1 MVFQKDA
8 NYKNR
13 VLVLLAICLIFLN
26 IIQNI
31 LASDILVNTND
42 LSTQWASS
50 ANNNTLILNVDQ
62 NLNSQAGKTLTGGSN
77 GNYHIKAN
85 GAETILGAT
94 GPNYYTSVDIISLS
108 GNNSTL
114 WLEGENAANPLTLK
128 HETNAAGSA
137 VRINGNGNTLRATN
151 TYIADHYYDISLGP
165 KFSSGGAIYVTG
177 TSNTLIFDGE
187 KTVFDHNGYRSIGYA
202 KDGGGLYLDGTG
214 TTEENRSYI
223 NFDAKETIFSN
234 HGHGSGTSDEGR
246 ALYTTGVVTVNFN
259 SAKTLFLD
267 NNAGSGGA
275 IAASGSSWGVRSI
288 YNFNSDETLFKGNT
302 ARLKSAAMS
311 AAGIVVNF
319 NGKVTFEEN
328 NKGSTDSYVGGVMM
342 AEGSAELFF
351 NNDTYFLRNQE
362 GVTGNLS
369 SAPAVLTI
377 HGYSTA
383 WFSGDNTVFQEN
395 HSYLGDGLNNTLEG
409 GAINVD
415 DYSNVY
421 FNGKNVL
428 FDKNTTRGS
437 LNAIVMNHTGGGA
450 AIGALRGNMVFDVDS
465 LQFIENQSING
476 SGGAIKVSD
485 GNIEIH
491 AREAIFRKNS
501 MFVENGANPNQ
512 CDRGGGAILINKG
525 VLTLDADT
533 ILFEENSSGAN
544 AFKGGGAIMLDG
556 EWKRGDSILNC
567 ISNNLTFSNN
577 YSDYVGGAI
586 SSTGSLL
593 NFQSIQTTFIN
604 NNAGTNG
611 GAIYAGYCDDYY
623 GNKVSGQVVF
633 QKANILFDGNHAD
646 GRGGAIYMDGGSVTF
661 ECEVNQG
668 LPILPT
674 SYYYNGATFI
684 NNADSLGANV
694 IHFSNEPG
702 SQLNLFLKPNGD
714 IHFYGPVTS
723 DGDNGNI
730 NKKGL
735 GRAFFYGDN
744 DYGGKVNI
752 DEGPL
757 TIRNDMTNPLL
768 QMGSLGNTT
777 TVFNIDGANAYI
789 NPAINVNNS
798 QVARLYGSMINV
810 SNGGRYN
817 PGYISQQTVG
827 AVDYGRAISLS
838 ITDPTLAS
846 KLDWDNPL
854 ASVQLISADGGIG
867 NEWDLKATVKRGL
880 GGFQGLSTNLD
891 LVRGWGEL
899 HDTIRCAMD
908 DIYFYGRAT
917 DDQKYAM
924 YQIFERGPG
933 QYLAARQSDFRSLA
947 GKLHNQA
954 LSGFFMDR
962 PVDHSQKNDI
972 MRYSPKQQRFWEGD
986 GGRFANVSGTRLWGN
1001 YGKRW
1006 AVKHGL
1012 TGYEYAPFDLT
1023 IGYDTF
1029 DYNGVLGFAVQYH
1042 EGYMVDRYHDYAA
1055 SSNKVQGMTGAVY
1068 GSYVPGDWYVTWCG
1082 MFDGSSNEM
1091 TTRAMFTPDIAY
1103 GEFRS
1108 FGLGLMAEVGRE
1120 FRFRRLHVTPY
1131 TGLDMTLW
1139 LTSSFTETGS
1149 DLNRRFGSGNAHV
1162 VEVPFGMRFS
1172 RRYTVGGR
1180 DSRLYV
1186 TPSVDLAYVHN
1197 FGDPNV
1203 DTSAS
1208 FVYSAS
1214 SPKWYPGNGV
1224 FTDRDMF
1231 RLRTNLTL
1239 ARFNQTLAWNV
1250 GYGLDVRKGYS
1261 DNQFE
1266 TTLML
1271 AW

>member
-1 MVFQKDA
+1 MVFR
-8 NYKNR
+8 KNTNNKKC
-13 VLVLLAICLIFLN
+13 VLALCVACLVFLN
-26 IIQNI
+26 IAQNI

-42 LSTQWASS
+42 LSSIWLSS

-62 NLNSQAGKTLTGGSN
+62 NLNSQTFKTLTGGSN

-85 GAETILGAT
+85 GAETILGAA
-94 GPNYYTSVDIISLS
+94 GANEYVSVDIISLT
-108 GNNSTL
+108 GNNNTL

-151 TYIADHYYDISLGP
+151 ISIADNYYDNSSAGN
-165 KFSSGGAIYVTG
+165 SSGGAIYVMG

-187 KTVFDHNGYRSIGYA
+187 KTVFDHNGYRSRSSA
-202 KDGGGLYLDGTG
+202 KTGGGIYLVGG
-214 TTEENRSYI
+214 NTEAGRSFI
-223 NFDAKETIFSN
+223 NFDAKETVFSN
-234 HGHGSGTSDEGR
+234 HGSGISDEGR
-246 ALYTTGVVTVNFN
+246 GLYTEGVVTVNFN
-259 SAKTLFLD
+259 SEKTLFLD

-275 IAASGSSWGVRSI
+275 ITASGSSWGIRSI

-311 AAGIVVNF
+311 VIGIIVNF
-319 NGKVTFEEN
+319 NGKITFEEN
-328 NKGSTDSYVGGVMM
+328 NNNRNGDYLGGVMM
-342 AEGSAELFF
+342 TEGSAELFF

-362 GVTGNLS
+362 GLTGADTQ
-369 SAPAVLTI
+369 APAVLTI
-377 HGYSTA
+377 YGSSTV
-383 WFSGDNTVFQEN
+383 WFSGENTVFQEN
-395 HSYLGDGLNNTLEG
+395 HSYLGDNHNITLEG
-409 GAINVD
+409 GAIMIN
-415 DYSNVY
+415 DYSEVY

-437 LNAIVMNHTGGGA
+437 LNANVMSHTGGGA

-501 MFVENGANPNQ
+501 MFVESHATPNYFT
-512 CDRGGGAILINKG
+512 DPRERGGGAILINKG
-525 VLTLDADT
+525 VLTLDAET
-533 ILFEENSSGAN
+533 ILFDENSSGAN
-544 AFKGGGAIMLDG
+544 AFKGGGAIMLNG
-556 EWKRGDSILNC
+556 EWKRGDSVLNC

-577 YSDYVGGAI
+577 HSDYVGGAI

-623 GNKVSGQVVF
+623 GNKVPGEIVF
-633 QKANILFDGNHAD
+633 QKANILFDGNHAG
-646 GRGGAIYMDGGSVTF
+646 GRGGAIYMDGGTVTF

-684 NNADSLGANV
+684 NNTDSLGASV
-694 IHFSNEPG
+694 IHFSNEPD
-702 SQLNLFLKPNGD
+702 SQFNLFLKPNGD

-735 GRAFFYGDN
+735 GRAFFYGNN

-768 QMGSLGNTT
+768 QMGSFGNAT
-777 TVFNIDGANAYI
+777 TVYNIDGPDAYI
-789 NPAINVNNS
+789 NPAINVDNR
-798 QVARLYGSMINV
+798 QVASLYGSAINI

-817 PGYISQQTVG
+817 PGYVSQQSVG
-827 AVDYGRAISLS
+827 AVDYGGAISLS
-838 ITDPTLAS
+838 TADPTLAS
-846 KLDWDNPL
+846 KLNWDNPL
-854 ASVQLISADGGIG
+854 ASAQLISDDGG
-867 NEWDLKATVKRGL
+867 NEWDLKMTVKRGL
-880 GGFQGLSTNLD
+880 GGFQGLSPNLD
-891 LVRGWGEL
+891 LVRGWDEL

-933 QYLAARQSDFRSLA
+933 QYLTARQSEFRSLS
-947 GKLHNQA
+947 GKLRNQA
-954 LSGFFMDR
+954 LSGFFIDR
-962 PVDHSQKNDI
+962 PSQENGI
-972 MRYSPKQQRFWEGD
+972 VRYSPKQQRFWEGA
-986 GGRFANVSGTRLWGN
+986 GEQFANTSGTRLWGN
-1001 YGKRW
+1001 YGKHW
-1006 AVKHGL
+1006 TVKHGL
-1012 TGYEYAPFDLT
+1012 TGYDYAPFDLT
-1023 IGYDTF
+1023 MGYDTF
-1029 DYNGVLGFAVQYH
+1029 DYKGVLGFAVQYH
-1042 EGYMVDRYHDYAA
+1042 EGFMVDRYHDYAA
-1055 SSNKVQGMTGAVY
+1055 SSNKIQGVTGAIY

-1082 MFDGSSNEM
+1082 MLDGSRNKM

-1103 GEFRS
+1103 GEYQS
-1108 FGLGLMAEVGRE
+1108 FGFGLMTEVGRE
-1120 FRFRRLHVTPY
+1120 FRLRRLHVTPY
-1131 TGLDMTLW
+1131 TGLDLTFW
-1139 LTSSFTETGS
+1139 LSSSFTETGS
-1149 DLNRRFGSGNAHV
+1149 DLNRRFGSGDAHV

-1172 RRYTVGGR
+1172 RLYTVGGSA
-1180 DSRLYV
+1180 SRLQV
-1186 TPSVDLAYVHN
+1186 APSVDLAYIHN
-1197 FGDPNV
+1197 FGDPNANS
-1203 DTSAS
+1203 SAS

-1224 FTDRDMF
+1224 FADRDAF

-1239 ARFNQTLAWNV
+1239 ARSNQTLVWNI
-1250 GYGLDVRKGYS
+1250 GYGLDIRSGYS
-1261 DNQFE
+1261 NNQFE
-1266 TTLML
+1266 TTLTL